1 MFFKPNYFYI
11 SCLFFELALR
21 NLFSLFLKIPSP
33 TPADHYII
41 AEEEG
46 KSEHEALVYIFFL
59 RKH

>member
-46 KSEHEALVYIFFL
+46 KSEHEALVYIFF
-59 RKH
+59 